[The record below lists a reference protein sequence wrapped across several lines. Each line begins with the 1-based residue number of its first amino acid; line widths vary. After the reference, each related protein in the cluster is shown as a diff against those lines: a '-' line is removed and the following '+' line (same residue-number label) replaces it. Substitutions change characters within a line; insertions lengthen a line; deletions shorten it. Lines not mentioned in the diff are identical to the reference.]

1 MGLGVLTKN
10 GPGSGFVGESPT
22 DLQYTGSF
30 QSHAVELVPGKSF
43 RVTIVRGDWDYPKE
57 YIAALE
63 KNIVGLRVD
72 ITRIEGRFKVSQ
84 EKGNKDRGG
93 VVDGLE
99 QMQTDRAREMAA
111 FVKNGVVSP

>member
-43 RVTIVRGDWDYPKE
+43 RVTIVRGD
-57 YIAALE
+57 
-63 KNIVGLRVD
+63 
-72 ITRIEGRFKVSQ
+72 
-84 EKGNKDRGG
+84 
-93 VVDGLE
+93 
-99 QMQTDRAREMAA
+99 
-111 FVKNGVVSP
+111 